1 MQRPKEQGGK
11 KNSTWE
17 MRQGITVIKDEKAEQ
32 RKTYSNLRH
41 EIKKFYNEMHPA
53 LEEKDTKVVELEQK
67 NAELLKHAA
76 S

>member
-1 MQRPKEQGGK
+1 
-11 KNSTWE
+11 
-17 MRQGITVIKDEKAEQ
+17 MRQEIDVIKDEKAEW
-32 RKTYSNLRH
+32 RKTYSNLQQ
-41 EIKKFYNEMHPA
+41 EIKKFNNKMRPA